1 MGGAEG
7 IDGIVPGP
15 PGSTIG
21 TDEMSRAGARS
32 YVRVSVENRVATI
45 LLDRPP
51 LNIMDIE
58 MMEGLH
64 DALASIA
71 GRCDLVVFR
80 GAGKA
85 FSAGAEIADHV
96 PERVARMLGAFHRV
110 FLELWHGKMVT
121 IAAVQGHCLGGGC
134 EVATFCDFLIT
145 SESATFGQPEIKL
158 GCFPPVAMVILPRLV
173 GMRAALDLILSGRT
187 ISATE
192 AQRIGLATRVVPDN
206 DLDDAVAALVKELC
220 ALSPSVLGM
229 ARRGLWD
236 SDGFDFESSLQ
247 SMEKFYLHELMKT
260 PDASEGIRAFLE
272 KRQPV
277 WQAQSTRRETA

>member
-21 TDEMSRAGARS
+21 TGEMSRAFARS
-32 YVRVSVENRVATI
+32 HVRVSMENRVATI

-51 LNIMDIE
+51 LNIMNIE
-58 MMEGLH
+58 MMGGLH
-64 DALASIA
+64 DSLASIA
-71 GRCDLVVFR
+71 GRCDIVVFR

-85 FSAGAEIADHV
+85 FSAGAEVADHV
-96 PERVARMLGAFHRV
+96 PERVESMLGAFHRV
-110 FLELWHGKMVT
+110 FLDLCHGKMVT

-134 EVATFCDFLIT
+134 ELAAFCDFLIA

-158 GCFPPVAMVILPRLV
+158 GCFPPVALVILPQLI

-192 AQRIGLATRVVPDN
+192 AQRIGLTTRVVPDN
-206 DLDDAVAALVKELC
+206 DLDSAVAALVKELHT
-220 ALSPSVLGM
+220 LSPSVLGM
-229 ARRGLWD
+229 ARRALRSSGE
-236 SDGFDFESSLQ
+236 FDFEGSLHA
-247 SMEKFYLHELMKT
+247 MEKFYLHELMKT

-277 WQAQSTRRETA
+277 WQAQPTRRETA

>member
-7 IDGIVPGP
+7 IDGIVPVP

-21 TDEMSRAGARS
+21 SDEMGRAGERS
-32 YVRVSVENRVATI
+32 HVRVRVEDRVATI

-51 LNIMDIE
+51 LNIMNIE
-58 MMEGLH
+58 MMEGLD

-71 GRCDLVVFR
+71 SRCDIVVFR

-110 FLELWHGKMVT
+110 FLNLWQSKMVS
-121 IAAVQGHCLGGGC
+121 IAAVHGHCLGGGC
-134 EVATFCDFLIT
+134 ELAAFCDFLIT

-173 GMRAALDLILSGRT
+173 GMRAAVDLILSGRAV
-187 ISATE
+187 SAAE
-192 AQRIGLATRVVPDN
+192 AHRMGLVTRIARDC
-206 DLDDAVAALVKELC
+206 DLDETVASFVSELH

-229 ARRGLWD
+229 TRRALR
-236 SDGFDFESSLQ
+236 SADGFDFESSLQ